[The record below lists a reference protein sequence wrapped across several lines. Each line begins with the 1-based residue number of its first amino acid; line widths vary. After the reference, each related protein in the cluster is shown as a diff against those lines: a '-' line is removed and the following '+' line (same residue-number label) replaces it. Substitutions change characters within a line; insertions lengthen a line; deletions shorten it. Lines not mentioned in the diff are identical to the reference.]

1 MLKTRLNGALTTVF
15 EATQP
20 VVKVTVKSIG
30 AFDPGAVKAVLPVAT
45 T

>member
-1 MLKTRLNGALTTVF
+1 MLKGALTTVL

-20 VVKVTVKSIG
+20 VVKVIVKSIG
-30 AFDPGAVKAVLPVAT
+30 AFDPGAVKADLPEAT